1 MARYRDMTTT
11 RGDWTTAVIPI
22 GVLMALLGAWAFFVP
37 LVGPYFGF
45 GFHTD
50 ETWVFSEPNW
60 TLSLAPGLAV
70 MVAGLG
76 MVIPNRVA
84 RWVFGMLGLLGGAWL
99 VLGPSLYSL
108 WNPGDQIQPIS
119 ASETASET
127 TTALLWIGYYYG
139 VGALVIFLSGLAEG
153 LVAGRARVRVV
164 ATSTDAEPVTEP
176 VATADESERPLIV
189 R

>member
-1 MARYRDMTTT
+1 MARYRDMTTK
-11 RGDWTTAVIPI
+11 RGDRTTAVIPI

-99 VLGPSLYSL
+99 VLGPSLYPL

-119 ASETASET
+119 TSET

-139 VGALVIFLSGLAEG
+139 VGAFVIFLSGLAEG
-153 LVAGRARVRVV
+153 LVARRARVPVV
-164 ATSTDAEPVTEP
+164 ATSTDEPVTEP
-176 VATADESERPLIV
+176 VGTTDESERTLIV

>member
-1 MARYRDMTTT
+1 MARHRYMTTRSDST
-11 RGDWTTAVIPI
+11 RAVIPI
-22 GVLMALLGAWAFFVP
+22 GVLMALLGAWALFVP

-50 ETWVFSEPNW
+50 ETWVFSERHW

-70 MVAGLG
+70 MIAGLG
-76 MVIPNRVA
+76 MALPNRVA

-99 VLGPSLYSL
+99 VLGPSLYPL

-119 ASETASET
+119 ASET
-127 TTALLWIGYYYG
+127 TTALLWTGYYYG

-153 LVAGRARVRVV
+153 LVAGRARRVPV
-164 ATSTDAEPVTEP
+164 TTSTDAEPVE
-176 VATADESERPLIV
+176 TADEPERTLVV

>member
-22 GVLMALLGAWAFFVP
+22 GVLMGLLGAWAFFVP

-50 ETWVFSEPNW
+50 ETWVFSGPNW

-70 MVAGLG
+70 MIAGLG

-99 VLGPSLYSL
+99 VLGPSLYPL

-119 ASETASET
+119 ASET

-153 LVAGRARVRVV
+153 LVSGRARRTPVT
-164 ATSTDAEPVTEP
+164 TSTDAEPVE
-176 VATADESERPLIV
+176 TADEPEHTLVV